1 MSDGIGLLGS
11 NGSQP
16 GKPGLNKQWQDFME
30 DMQKRQQNLA
40 TAAVKQK
47 RPADASDSKRSAK
60 KAKTKGKKDAA
71 DEEDEDEEEPEPW
84 PEPNDLVE
92 AQDVLFKRAIRVKHS
107 VPLFR
112 HFDSVASLFPFLPFY
127 PGLLAFQAQEVQPP
141 SWQVRCR
148 KDQLLVQILRAH
160 TQSKRTQEGV
170 RG

>member
-112 HFDSVASLFPFLPFY
+112 HFDSVASLFPFLLFIQVYSHFKLKKSSLP
-127 PGLLAFQAQEVQPP
+127 PGKFVVEKTNFWCKYCEPTLNPKG
-141 SWQVRCR
+141 R
-148 KDQLLVQILRAH
+148 K
-160 TQSKRTQEGV
+160 KG
-170 RG
+170 